1 MRGYVLNFVR
11 RRRPAPNRANGS
23 IPRTRSCRLK
33 RCTPSLRHVREE
45 TFAGKSAPRWI
56 ECHIVRDLPRG
67 ILDFSIFF
75 LPLLR
80 SPDPRTIM
88 NTRCGTWIH
97 LGSRVAAIQPP
108 HQFLR
113 ARALVRYACTA
124 TPAPITD
131 METTF
136 PIRRLRFPYI
146 PGPARKIIRRPAA
159 RVNSDEKSR
168 RSIRAGSRLED
179 RSVSRIREPGTFD
192 STPLFARVAGQRIFL
207 TPWSHFSTQRGETS
221 RSRDRFLPV
230 LSVQYEKDALT
241 TYEIKGISRRS
252 AKMCQ
257 FAKTR
262 SLKWRLLSRTLR
274 KPRGWLALRE
284 EKSGTLRETLNFETF
299 LAQEERNQ
307 LRTSGRGWATPCT
320 RAETFSNYKRR
331 HSPTT
336 RRRLFLKQEYSSP
349 PRDIMRK
356 REAPSDGAIMAAVM
370 KKSAHPRR
378 TVTPVAPRRRATLVT
393 HLIFRFHGDR
403 LVQRTPAAPSRRGG
417 GGGWLWWWLRAFSLI
432 MRVAPPGRKGWEVA
446 ISLSISLYLL
456 FPLSLGGQVLKTHNW
471 W

>member
-1 MRGYVLNFVR
+1 MICDIFVAHNAR
-11 RRRPAPNRANGS
+11 IIHTNVRIKSTTRLADAWIRTELRPAKTASSKSCEREHPTNAIVQIKAMYTVVAS
-23 IPRTRSCRLK
+23 RTRRD
-33 RCTPSLRHVREE
+33 LRREISS
-45 TFAGKSAPRWI
+45 AVDRMPHCSRSSAPGDVARST
-56 ECHIVRDLPRG
+56 RG

-207 TPWSHFSTQRGETS
+207 TP
-221 RSRDRFLPV
+221 
-230 LSVQYEKDALT
+230 
-241 TYEIKGISRRS
+241 
-252 AKMCQ
+252 
-257 FAKTR
+257 
-262 SLKWRLLSRTLR
+262 
-274 KPRGWLALRE
+274 
-284 EKSGTLRETLNFETF
+284 
-299 LAQEERNQ
+299 
-307 LRTSGRGWATPCT
+307 
-320 RAETFSNYKRR
+320 
-331 HSPTT
+331 
-336 RRRLFLKQEYSSP
+336 
-349 PRDIMRK
+349 
-356 REAPSDGAIMAAVM
+356 
-370 KKSAHPRR
+370 
-378 TVTPVAPRRRATLVT
+378 
-393 HLIFRFHGDR
+393 
-403 LVQRTPAAPSRRGG
+403 
-417 GGGWLWWWLRAFSLI
+417 
-432 MRVAPPGRKGWEVA
+432 
-446 ISLSISLYLL
+446 
-456 FPLSLGGQVLKTHNW
+456 
-471 W
+471 